1 MLPPRNVTS
10 GHVLRCPSSETIGLT
25 FLSLRLAL
33 LMSVPENFRPSI
45 GLVLGSGL
53 GSFIEEIEVRFTTPY
68 AELDGMPV
76 STVSGH
82 SGQLV
87 GATVSGTTWA
97 LLNGRVHLYEGRPAT
112 EITSGIRFLKS
123 LGCHTVILTNAAG
136 TLHPDHPPGSWMQIT
151 DHLNLTGT
159 SPLLGG
165 PNFVDMTE
173 VYDRSLVE
181 TFARLASELR
191 MPLHQGVY
199 AGLLG
204 PQYETPAEIRM
215 LRGLGADAVGMS
227 TVLEA
232 IQARALGMRVVG
244 FSCLTN
250 WAAGLNAGPL
260 HHTEVLETGFKS
272 AQQLCNLLGR
282 WKPDQ

>member
-1 MLPPRNVTS
+1 MSIPANFQ
-10 GHVLRCPSSETIGLT
+10 PS
-25 FLSLRLAL
+25 
-33 LMSVPENFRPSI
+33 V

-53 GSFIEEIEVRFTTPY
+53 GSFIDQVEVEFALSY
-68 AELDGMPV
+68 AELPELPV

-82 SGQLV
+82 AGQLV
-87 GATVSGTTWA
+87 GARVGGEQWA
-97 LLNGRVHLYEGRPAT
+97 LLNGRVHLYEGHPASEVT
-112 EITSGIRFLKS
+112 AGIRLLKK

-165 PNFVDMTE
+165 ANFVDLTQ
-173 VYDRSLVE
+173 VYDASLLE
-181 TFARLASELR
+181 TFQNLADKLKLT
-191 MPLHQGVY
+191 LHRGIY

-204 PQYETPAEIRM
+204 PQYETPAEVRM
-215 LRGLGADAVGMS
+215 LRILGADAVGMS

-232 IQARALGMRVVG
+232 IQARALGMRVAG

-250 WAAGLNAGPL
+250 WAAGLHASLL
-260 HHTEVLETGFKS
+260 HHQEVLETGRNS
-272 AQQLCNLLGR
+272 SQQLCILLKH
-282 WKPDQ
+282 WQVSSPT